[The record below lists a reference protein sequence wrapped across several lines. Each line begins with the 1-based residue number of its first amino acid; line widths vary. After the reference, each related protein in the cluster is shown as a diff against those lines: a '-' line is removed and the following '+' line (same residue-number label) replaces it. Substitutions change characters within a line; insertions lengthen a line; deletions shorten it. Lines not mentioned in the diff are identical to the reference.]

1 MLKSRDYNSRTS
13 WLNDQGNSLISP
25 CTLVCSDVSNT
36 QQAQETC
43 DLLLC
48 TKKKKK
54 KLRQGL
60 TM

>member
-54 KLRQGL
+54 LRQGL